1 MSIKNIRMPM
11 ACLCLSGCLAG
22 CIDPEAF
29 RPSPPYYES
38 WSKPGATTLEIK
50 KMLLECGESHPSGGR
65 DQSLNEE
72 ALVHLCMVNSGYSP
86 VGFKGRREDPGGW
99 CRNWPNLPACQPDA
113 VIPESSVERRLS
125 SQYCKVRMS
134 HEYCMEANK
143 ETEGMICGYRNF
155 DRPPPE
161 CLP

>member
-1 MSIKNIRMPM
+1 MSMKNIRMPM

-38 WSKPGATTLEIK
+38 WGKHGTTTLEIK

-65 DQSLNEE
+65 DQGLNEE
-72 ALVHLCMVNSGYSP
+72 ALVHLCMVSSGYSP
-86 VGFKGRREDPGGW
+86 VGFKGRKEDPGGW
-99 CRNWPNLPACQPDA
+99 CRNWSNLPACQPGA
-113 VIPESSVERRLS
+113 VIPEPSVERRLNS
-125 SQYCKVRMS
+125 NYCRARLS
-134 HEYCMEANK
+134 YDECMVIVND
-143 ETEGMICGYRNF
+143 TDGIICPRRNYEK
-155 DRPPPE
+155 PPLE